1 MESSEKDRAALITD
15 LEADAHVEADAIIK
29 DAESQVAEKKKY
41 GAKQVAS
48 LLEEARKKAAEQAE
62 GIKKRAFSAADL
74 EIKRR
79 SMGARDAV
87 MRDIMGQVEKRFEA
101 MIDDPAR
108 YRAVLI
114 DWIAEAAVGLGAES
128 AEVNA
133 SEKERTLID
142 AKLLDEVVARAQA
155 QTHKEMKV
163 TLSAGQ
169 PLKSQGI
176 VLTAADGRTAFNN
189 QVKTRLQR
197 SQRQIRTLIYDALFT
212 DNRKE

>member
-1 MESSEKDRAALITD
+1 MISDI
-15 LEADAHVEADAIIK
+15 EADAQVEAEGIIR
-29 DAESQVAEKKKY
+29 DAEKQAAEKHKY

-48 LLEEARKKAAEQAE
+48 LLDEARQKAAEQAE
-62 GIKKRAFSAADL
+62 AIKKRALSAADL

-87 MRDIMGQVEKRFEA
+87 MREIVNRVEKRLA
-101 MIDDPAR
+101 TIIDDAPR
-108 YRAVLI
+108 YRSILI

-133 SEKERTLID
+133 SERERALID
-142 AKLLDEVVARAQA
+142 ADVLAEASAKAQA
-155 QTHKEMKV
+155 QTNKPMTL

-169 PLKSQGI
+169 PLKSQGV
-176 VLTAADGRTAFNN
+176 VLTAVDGRTAFNN

-197 SQRQIRTLIYDALFT
+197 RQRQIRTLIYDALFT